1 GFDSD
6 MTYQLPDTGNE
17 DYKVLAPVQMPITAP
32 YLSAMEKKRKGFF
45 NEQMSKK

>member
-1 GFDSD
+1 
-6 MTYQLPDTGNE
+6 MTYALPDSGNDNE
-17 DYKVLAPVQMPITAP
+17 EYKVLAPVQMPITAP